1 MQVIF
6 GQIEEIV
13 NLQTF
18 ETRTVAVNFNN
29 VNGFYEVKEE
39 IGGVL
44 KTYCKLAF
52 TNNAVINIG
61 CDYEELFDILV
72 DIVNLHSSEE

>member
-6 GQIEEIV
+6 GDLKEII

-18 ETRTVAVNFNN
+18 ETRQIAVNFNN

-44 KTYCKLAF
+44 KTYCKLGF
-52 TNNAVINIG
+52 TNNAVININ
-61 CDYEELFDILV
+61 CDYQDLFDELLHV
-72 DIVNLHSSEE
+72 VSLHSEKD